1 MKKNNVRA
9 ILPALLLVGFT
20 FGMGSCTKDDLDD
33 IRKELQE
40 HNERLTAL
48 EEWQKSV
55 NTDIQ
60 SMQSLI
66 EALEDKDYVTGV
78 TPLNDE
84 TGYVIS
90 FQKSGDITIKHGEKG
105 DDGNTP
111 VISVRQDTD
120 GKYYWTVNGE
130 WLLDGGNKMP
140 VTGDKGTDAI
150 APQVRINTDT
160 NEWEISTDGG
170 IAWTSTGVKAT
181 GDEGEQGPVGPSG
194 AACGISDIRI
204 DGSNVIF
211 TWGTGQDAQQITVP
225 LCTPVLT
232 FNDLNEITKG
242 NNTFSTESDLFT
254 RTDLVIQVRVE
265 SKSADGTDIL
275 TRSASDRW
283 SIGTSISGST
293 LEITVDPAKE
303 TVLNEVALLKVTVT
317 SEEGQ
322 QLAYGQ
328 KVFTNGIFTGRLSVS
343 SFEDM
348 MAQLDKADK
357 TEATDIIIDGNL
369 ENDITVNQMMEFV
382 AEINSF
388 DKVGTLEISVPEIN
402 ILAYLDF
409 QDQENPKVFK
419 SEYIAT
425 TGSNGITFK
434 RSGVEEVYLP
444 NLVSLKQQEFQEC
457 KNLRK
462 VYLPGLTEIQGS
474 QVFYSCTA
482 LEALDLPNL
491 TTIGSTSYAN
501 FARNCYSLKEVNLPK
516 ATSLPASAFHSCY
529 SLTHLDFPEVAELGT
544 YAFAECRNLTSVS
557 LPNVTVLPESTF
569 KGCIWLNA
577 EKGFSNVETIK
588 EYAFTGCSAITKA
601 VFPKATTI
609 ERFVFEGCRNLNAL
623 TLGAVSSVVA
633 SAFDDIDTE
642 SCTLTFKGGEPTA
655 GDLDKEQ
662 KTWCGKKWKSIAI
675 Q

>member
-1 MKKNNVRA
+1 MKKNNVKA
-9 ILPALLLVGFT
+9 ILPALLLVGVT

-90 FQKSGDITIKHGEKG
+90 FQKSGDITIKHGEEG
-105 DDGNTP
+105 EDGSTP

-150 APQVRINTDT
+150 APQVRIDTDT

-232 FNDLNEITKG
+232 FNDLNEITRG

-275 TRSASDRW
+275 TRSAS
-283 SIGTSISGST
+283 
-293 LEITVDPAKE
+293 
-303 TVLNEVALLKVTVT
+303 
-317 SEEGQ
+317 
-322 QLAYGQ
+322 
-328 KVFTNGIFTGRLSVS
+328 TG
-343 SFEDM
+343 
-348 MAQLDKADK
+348 
-357 TEATDIIIDGNL
+357 G
-369 ENDITVNQMMEFV
+369 
-382 AEINSF
+382 
-388 DKVGTLEISVPEIN
+388 
-402 ILAYLDF
+402 
-409 QDQENPKVFK
+409 
-419 SEYIAT
+419 
-425 TGSNGITFK
+425 
-434 RSGVEEVYLP
+434 
-444 NLVSLKQQEFQEC
+444 
-457 KNLRK
+457 
-462 VYLPGLTEIQGS
+462 
-474 QVFYSCTA
+474 
-482 LEALDLPNL
+482 
-491 TTIGSTSYAN
+491 
-501 FARNCYSLKEVNLPK
+501 
-516 ATSLPASAFHSCY
+516 ASAPPYPAAHW
-529 SLTHLDFPEVAELGT
+529 
-544 YAFAECRNLTSVS
+544 R
-557 LPNVTVLPESTF
+557 
-569 KGCIWLNA
+569 
-577 EKGFSNVETIK
+577 
-588 EYAFTGCSAITKA
+588 
-601 VFPKATTI
+601 
-609 ERFVFEGCRNLNAL
+609 
-623 TLGAVSSVVA
+623 
-633 SAFDDIDTE
+633 
-642 SCTLTFKGGEPTA
+642 
-655 GDLDKEQ
+655 
-662 KTWCGKKWKSIAI
+662 
-675 Q
+675 